1 MSRVRRARPL
11 ALRGVAKSEVRRLE
25 PGAVFTAVSKHQSGT
40 GGKAERARGS
50 QPRGPFARVEDA
62 VDAIRQG
69 RMVVVVDDE
78 DRENEGDLTI
88 AAEKITPDVI
98 NFMARYGRGLVC
110 LAMTPERLD
119 ELDVPL
125 MVTQNTARFDTAFCV
140 SIEAKGRTS
149 TGISA
154 ADRATTVLAAIDP
167 RTQPSDLA
175 RPGHMFPLRA
185 RPGGVL
191 VRAGQTEA
199 AVDLARIAGL
209 YPAGVICEVMNDDG
223 TMARVPQLTRFTRR
237 HGLLMI
243 TVADLIKYRMQTERL
258 VRRVAAADLPTDRG
272 PFRVHAYESLIDGET
287 HIALVRG
294 EIGDGQRVMVR
305 VHSRCLTGDV
315 FHSARCDCG
324 QQLHTAMERIA
335 AETRGVLLY
344 LNQEGR
350 GIGIANKIRAYEL
363 QDQGLD
369 TVEANER
376 LGFKADQ
383 RDYGIG
389 AQILTD
395 LGVHSMRLLTNN
407 PRKFVGL
414 EGYGLSVV
422 EQLPLE
428 VPASDFSR
436 RYLKTK
442 KDKLGHK
449 LSSV

>member
-1 MSRVRRARPL
+1 MSRQRPS
-11 ALRGVAKSEVRRLE
+11 AVAKTNR
-25 PGAVFTAVSKHQSGT
+25 PGGARK
-40 GGKAERARGS
+40 RA
-50 QPRGPFARVEDA
+50 PFAPIENA
-62 VDAIRQG
+62 IEAIRAG
-69 RMVVVVDDE
+69 RVIIVVDDE
-78 DRENEGDLTI
+78 DRENEGDLTV
-88 AAEKITPDVI
+88 AAEKVTPDVI
-98 NFMARYGRGLVC
+98 NFMARYGRGLIC
-110 LAMTPERLD
+110 LPMTPERLD
-119 ELDVPL
+119 ELDIPL
-125 MVTQNTARFDTAFCV
+125 MVNQNTARFGTAFCV
-140 SIEAKGRTS
+140 PIEAKARTS

-154 ADRATTVLAAIDP
+154 ADRATTVLAAINP
-167 RTQPSDLA
+167 ETRPSDLA

-199 AVDLARIAGL
+199 AVDLARIANL
-209 YPAGVICEVMNDDG
+209 YPAGVICEIMNDDG
-223 TMARVPQLTRFTRR
+223 TMARVPQLARFARR

-243 TVADLIKYRMQTERL
+243 TVADLIKYRMQTERF
-258 VRRVAAADLPTDRG
+258 VRRVAAADLPTDHG
-272 PFRVHAYESLIDGET
+272 PFRVYAYESIIDGET
-287 HIALVRG
+287 HVALVRG
-294 EIGDGQRVMVR
+294 DIGDGRDVVVR

-315 FHSARCDCG
+315 FHSSRCDCG

-335 AETRGVLLY
+335 LEGRGVLLY

-350 GIGIANKIRAYEL
+350 GIGLANKIRAYEL

-389 AQILTD
+389 AQILSE
-395 LGVHSMRLLTNN
+395 LGVRSMRLLTNN
-407 PRKFVGL
+407 PRKFIGL

-428 VPASDFSR
+428 IPASDFSR